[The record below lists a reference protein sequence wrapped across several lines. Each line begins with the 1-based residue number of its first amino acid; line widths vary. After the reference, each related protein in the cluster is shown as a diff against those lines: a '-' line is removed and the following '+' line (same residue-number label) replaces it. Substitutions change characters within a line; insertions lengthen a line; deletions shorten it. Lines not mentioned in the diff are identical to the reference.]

1 MRERSHS
8 RARALVVV
16 AMRIGR
22 TLGKFFGRKQD
33 IAPSPAARAL
43 AEYLSG
49 VEGSSL
55 AWCSCGALLAP
66 IVFGDGEQAEVIA
79 LGCIHGHGAVPIRVG
94 VLIEGERRRPT
105 AH

>member
-1 MRERSHS
+1 MVFGL
-8 RARALVVV
+8 AVV

-22 TLGKFFGRKQD
+22 TLGKFFGRKQGVV
-33 IAPSPAARAL
+33 PSPAARAL

-55 AWCSCGALLAP
+55 AWCGCGALLAP
-66 IVFGDGEQAEVIA
+66 VGEQAEVIA

-94 VLIEGERRRPT
+94 VLIEGERQRPT

>member
-1 MRERSHS
+1 
-8 RARALVVV
+8 
-16 AMRIGR
+16 MRIGR
-22 TLGKFFGRKQD
+22 TLGKIFGRKQGVV
-33 IAPSPAARAL
+33 PSPAARAL

-55 AWCSCGALLAP
+55 AWCSCGELLTP
-66 IVFGDGEQAEVIA
+66 VLFSDGEQAEVIA

-94 VLIEGERRRPT
+94 VLIGEERRRPT